1 MGAPV
6 ASNSRGQITSKL
18 TIPRSTSVAP
28 VLEFLRAPRARL
40 ITWLPVGKLPSAAPT
55 NQRAESVMA
64 PAKMARKNSH
74 PCLGHCTCQIWI
86 VPENEFLK
94 LIYLSRAMASTSC
107 NIWMDRSMGASN
119 ADTRKI
125 LPDTRK
131 LLESCTDTRILGLTP
146 RKHGWGLEA
155 GERGA
160 FSGDAKILGR

>member
-1 MGAPV
+1 MSWPLQ
-6 ASNSRGQITSKL
+6 RW
-18 TIPRSTSVAP
+18 
-28 VLEFLRAPRARL
+28 RAKIRIL
-40 ITWLPVGKLPSAAPT
+40 VWDTVH
-55 NQRAESVMA
+55 
-64 PAKMARKNSH
+64 AKS
-74 PCLGHCTCQIWI
+74 GS